1 MLRRQEVFVIY
12 GCVLN
17 VFSDLASQSSS
28 LNRCGLGIDANRC
41 IVMALPL
48 AMLKGLQMRTPVKLG
63 LAGVFCFAIIT
74 IAFDI
79 LRAVETNT
87 NGGIQGSTALW
98 TNLES
103 AIAVIVSCLPS
114 LVALF
119 NPKNEQN
126 GGRHGGP
133 YRQRSL
139 AISES
144 AELYINTR
152 SSSKSAYSERTSA
165 EGQSDQGIVS
175 PTGSVQEPSTG
186 HAKSEGSLT
195 V

>member
-1 MLRRQEVFVIY
+1 MLRRQKVFVIY
-12 GCVLN
+12 SCVLN

-28 LNRCGLGIDANRC
+28 LNRPDLGFDANRY

-87 NGGIQGSTALW
+87 RGGIEGSTALW

-119 NPKNEQN
+119 SPKNEQN
-126 GGRHGGP
+126 RGRHRSP

-139 AISES
+139 AISDS
-144 AELYINTR
+144 AKLHLNTG
-152 SSSKSAYSERTSA
+152 SSLKSGYSERTSA
-165 EGQSDQGIVS
+165 DRQSNHGVVS
-175 PTGSVQEPSTG
+175 STSSVQEPSTD
-186 HAKSEGSLT
+186 HAQSEGSLT

>member
-1 MLRRQEVFVIY
+1 MLRRQKVFVIY
-12 GCVLN
+12 SCVVN

-28 LNRCGLGIDANRC
+28 LNRPDLGFDAKIY

-63 LAGVFCFAIIT
+63 LAGVFCFAFIT

-79 LRAVETNT
+79 LRAMETNT
-87 NGGIQGSTALW
+87 KGGIKGSTALW

-114 LVALF
+114 LTALF
-119 NPKNEQN
+119 SPKNEPS
-126 GGRHGGP
+126 GGRHRGP

-139 AISES
+139 AISDS
-144 AELYINTR
+144 AKLYLNTGC
-152 SSSKSAYSERTSA
+152 SLKSGYSERTSA
-165 EGQSDQGIVS
+165 DGQSDHGIVTS
-175 PTGSVQEPSTG
+175 TSSMQESSTDN
-186 HAKSEGSLT
+186 AQSKGSLM

>member
-1 MLRRQEVFVIY
+1 
-12 GCVLN
+12 
-17 VFSDLASQSSS
+17 
-28 LNRCGLGIDANRC
+28 
-41 IVMALPL
+41 MALPL

-79 LRAVETNT
+79 LRTVETNT
-87 NGGIQGSTALW
+87 NGGVEGSTALW

-114 LVALF
+114 LIALS
-119 NPKNEQN
+119 NPKNEQS
-126 GGRHGGP
+126 GGRHRGP

-139 AISES
+139 AISNS
-144 AELYINTR
+144 AKLYINAK
-152 SSSKSAYSERTSA
+152 SSLKSGYSEHTPADGR
-165 EGQSDQGIVS
+165 SDHGIVS
-175 PTGSVQEPSTG
+175 STSSVQEPSTAHVQSG
-186 HAKSEGSLT
+186 GSLT

>member
-1 MLRRQEVFVIY
+1 
-12 GCVLN
+12 
-17 VFSDLASQSSS
+17 
-28 LNRCGLGIDANRC
+28 
-41 IVMALPL
+41 
-48 AMLKGLQMRTPVKLG
+48 MLKGLQMRTPVKLG

-87 NGGIQGSTALW
+87 KGGIEGSTALW

-119 NPKNEQN
+119 NPKKEQN
-126 GGRHGGP
+126 GGRRGGP
-133 YRQRSL
+133 YKQRSL
-139 AISES
+139 AISKS

-152 SSSKSAYSERTSA
+152 SSSKSGYSERTSA
-165 EGQSDQGIVS
+165 EGHSNHGIVS
-175 PTGSVQEPSTG
+175 FTSSVHESSTG
-186 HAKSEGSLT
+186 YAHSEGNLT

>member
-1 MLRRQEVFVIY
+1 
-12 GCVLN
+12 
-17 VFSDLASQSSS
+17 
-28 LNRCGLGIDANRC
+28 
-41 IVMALPL
+41 MALPL

-79 LRAVETNT
+79 LRAVETIT
-87 NGGIQGSTALW
+87 KEGIEGSTALW

-119 NPKNEQN
+119 NPKNEQS
-126 GGRHGGP
+126 GGRHRGP

-139 AISES
+139 AISNS
-144 AELYINTR
+144 AELYLNTG
-152 SSSKSAYSERTSA
+152 SPSKSEYSERTSA
-165 EGQSDQGIVS
+165 DGQSGLGVVRS
-175 PTGSVQEPSTG
+175 TSSVQEPSTG
-186 HAKSEGSLT
+186 SAKSEGSLT